1 MSDEPYE
8 PFDQE
13 ARLPPPPWS
22 PDDPA
27 LKAWE
32 AAHGHDVRVKCYVEF
47 GCQVIEESLEREI
60 DRLES
65 QNQALQE
72 RAATFKAWA
81 DDYKTQRDD
90 ALVALALIQATD
102 CDTLKPTHHDVA
114 TQALSPTQETD
125 EPDCARCGNERTVGG
140 YGTDERFPCPVC
152 RPTQETDPCGIRND
166 QLVCNL

>member
-72 RAATFKAWA
+72 ESDRWRLIAAENEAEFRRLGTQNQALQEALREIANNTLLSHKEITDLA
-81 DDYKTQRDD
+81 D
-90 ALVALALIQATD
+90 A
-102 CDTLKPTHHDVA
+102 
-114 TQALSPTQETD
+114 ALSPT
-125 EPDCARCGNERTVGG
+125 
-140 YGTDERFPCPVC
+140 
-152 RPTQETDPCGIRND
+152 
-166 QLVCNL
+166 